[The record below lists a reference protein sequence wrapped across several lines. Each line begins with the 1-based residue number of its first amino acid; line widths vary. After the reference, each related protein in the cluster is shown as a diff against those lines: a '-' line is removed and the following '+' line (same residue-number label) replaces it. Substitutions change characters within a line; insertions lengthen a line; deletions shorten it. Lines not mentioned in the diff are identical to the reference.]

1 LLLAMDRDPEA
12 MQRARALAEEF
23 GDAFRFVPGN
33 FAESSDPI
41 EALGRG
47 RAPLDG
53 ALLDLGLSSFQLD
66 APQRGFSFNHDGPLD
81 MRFDPEEG
89 SSAADVVNRYA
100 EDRLRKLIRDQG
112 DEPWAGPIAAMI
124 VRRRK
129 ESPIRTTRALAETVG
144 RAIPRQHWPKRI
156 DPATRTFQA
165 LRIEVNDEMG
175 SLKRGLEE
183 ITRHLKPGGRLG
195 VVTFH
200 SLEDRLVKDFLH
212 VEATDCI
219 CPPRQPVCTCGHQ
232 ASVFIHPPH
241 PLRPGA
247 DEVELNPRSRSARL
261 RGAIRVDPDNRH
273 TKERSKRKSSDRTKP
288 QYDPREASPSS

>member
-1 LLLAMDRDPEA
+1 MDRDPEA
-12 MQRARALAEEF
+12 IPRARALSAEF
-23 GDAFRFVPGN
+23 GDAFLFVPGN
-33 FAESSDPI
+33 FADSSDPI

-66 APQRGFSFNHDGPLD
+66 TPERGFSFNHDGPLD
-81 MRFDPEEG
+81 MRFDPG
-89 SSAADVVNRYA
+89 GGISAAEVVNRYP
-100 EDRLRKLIRDQG
+100 EDRLRKLIRDHG

-124 VRRRK
+124 ARRRR
-129 ESPIRTTRALAETVG
+129 EAPIRTTRELAETVG

-175 SLKRGLEE
+175 SLRQGLEE

-232 ASVFIHPPH
+232 ASVIVHPPH

-261 RGAIRVDPDNRH
+261 RGAIKVDPDQRRSQQ
-273 TKERSKRKSSDRTKP
+273 TSKRKSIDRTQP
-288 QYDPREASPSS
+288 PYSSREAGPSS